1 MTKARTEAQ
10 KRRDRKARMEAA
22 GLPGLAPVPKRELR
36 GKARMTELK
45 AMEIE
50 KDADVP
56 ALEAR
61 CRHAGIE
68 VITVPPRPENAE
80 DDTREARKQRHRA
93 QLDRSAQ
100 LRDMRAQWRGCEAGR
115 ALASVVQ
122 AEGLRAVLWDSIQH
136 MRRTVLAYDRALGAP
151 NRHAACLRIML
162 PTETM
167 QADATTPAAD
177 PRTDEERYHQAIN
190 AWMAMHGWL
199 GHVDARAASI
209 ALRTV
214 VEDLPCRD
222 PAALVR
228 ALHCVAD
235 GIAGRKVQYIGA

>member
-22 GLPGLAPVPKRELR
+22 GLPGLAPIPRR
-36 GKARMTELK
+36 ADQGKARMEQIK
-45 AMEIE
+45 AEAFE
-50 KDADVP
+50 RDADVP

-61 CRHAGIE
+61 CRQMGIP
-68 VITVPPRPENAE
+68 VIVVPEKPSDPDE
-80 DDTREARKQRHRA
+80 DTREARKARHQARLA
-93 QLDRSAQ
+93 RSAQ
-100 LRDMRAQWRGCEAGR
+100 LRDMRAVWLGCSAGR
-115 ALASVVQ
+115 AIASV
-122 AEGLRAVLWDSIQH
+122 ARDEGTRKNLWDAAQH

-151 NRHAACLRIML
+151 NRHATCLRIML
-162 PTETM
+162 PTETL
-167 QADATTPAAD
+167 QADATTPATD
-177 PRTDEERYHQAIN
+177 PRTDEERYHQAVN

-214 VEDLPCRD
+214 VEDQPCRD

-235 GIAGRKVQYIGA
+235 GIAGRKVQYRGA